1 MKKVMKKDSVKNLVL
16 LLASVLLP
24 VIFNAA
30 GQSYPILIM
39 CFAFLYMIA
48 TSGLDVVFGY
58 CGQIS
63 MGHAAFFA
71 IGAYGSAMLNRYC
84 GIPVFFTMI
93 IASLLATLVGAVIAY
108 PASKLVFHF
117 LSLSTIAFAEIVRTL
132 LLQSPGGITGNA
144 VGMFPKS
151 ISLFGFQ
158 LNTYTRFYYFGLL
171 FLVLFLLFKYTMVN
185 SRVGRAFIAIRENT
199 HAAGGMGINVT
210 QYKVMAFAVS
220 AFYTGFAGA
229 MYAHLVRYI
238 GPDTFTMKQSVMFVT
253 MMLFGG
259 TGSIAGPLAGAFVV
273 LVFNE
278 GLRAFE
284 QYQMLLYGIL
294 LLVVIVVLPG
304 GIYGTVRSF
313 IKKRLAEKKG
323 GQGDAA

>member
-1 MKKVMKKDSVKNLVL
+1 MKSVLNGNAGKISAVGIIAL
-16 LLASVLLP
+16 LLP

-48 TSGLDVVFGY
+48 TSGLDIIFGF

-71 IGAYGSAMLNRYC
+71 IGAYGSAMLNQYA
-84 GIPVFFTMI
+84 GIPIFFTMI
-93 IASLLATLVGAVIAY
+93 IASVMAMLIGVLIAY

-117 LSLSTIAFAEIVRTL
+117 LSLATIAFAEIVRTL

-144 VGMFPKS
+144 VGLFPKALS
-151 ISLFGFQ
+151 IFGFQ
-158 LNTYTRFYYFGLL
+158 INNSTRFYYFGLICL
-171 FLVLFLLFKYTMVN
+171 ILFLLLKYRIVN
-185 SRVGRAFIAIRENT
+185 SKAGRAFIAIRENT
-199 HAAGGMGINVT
+199 HAASGMGINVT
-210 QYKVMAFAVS
+210 KYKVTAFATS

-229 MYAHLVRYI
+229 MYAHLVKYI

-259 TGSIAGPLAGAFVV
+259 TGSIVGPLIGSLVV
-273 LVFNE
+273 LVLNE

-284 QYQMLLYGIL
+284 QYQMLVYGIL
-294 LLVVIVVLPG
+294 LLIVIVMLPG
-304 GIYGTVRSF
+304 GLYGA
-313 IKKRLAEKKG
+313 IKSVVNKITKNGKG
-323 GQGDAA
+323 GKANAS